1 MRWIQCLEPET
12 ISVLHH
18 AHCSPREGIDSNKR
32 RGIQCTTSFIG
43 NGRFSTDF
51 LFNCLDCSSQQPDH
65 YTESKRDLKTSTL
78 PIFSFFRMFAL
89 DIGVPGS
96 SPIQCFSL
104 HFLLFFKK
112 SSYNTFLLKSSIKC
126 LRTHFVYVCYQNLLT
141 YSPASKI
148 NVVTIVSM
156 EHLSTSEKF
165 RANRGSFDM
174 TWLSLSCFSYCIWQ
188 VKAHQPAA
196 LFVISHFHNCIL
208 ELPVFC
214 PHVLTWP
221 LQVLDCWLHKV
232 SVSSV
237 YSFR

>member
-1 MRWIQCLEPET
+1 MLTAHLERALT
-12 ISVLHH
+12 AI
-18 AHCSPREGIDSNKR
+18 
-32 RGIQCTTSFIG
+32 RGEVSSALQVSLGMADLAQTFFLIAWTAPVSFIEK
-43 NGRFSTDF
+43 
-51 LFNCLDCSSQQPDH
+51 LQPDH
-65 YTESKRDLKTSTL
+65 YTESKRDLKTSNL